1 MGCKLELERPVQKL
15 LQRLQDDVAER
26 IKKRMERLAENPIC
40 EKKLKGRL
48 KGYCRS
54 RIGEYR
60 IIYRLLPCHVIVVR
74 IGDDPLLALLRA
86 SFPASPGGSRPPPS
100 GLSDLRSEAHTSP
113 FQHPHPRGIT
123 FFSWRGPACLGGNN
137 PLGTVHLYF
146 NPSLYISILCLNKLS
161 LPSPP

>member
-54 RIGEYR
+54 HIGEYR
-60 IIYRLLPCHVIVVR
+60 IIYRLQPCHVIVVR
-74 IGDDPLLALLRA
+74 IGGREHVYEAL
-86 SFPASPGGSRPPPS
+86 
-100 GLSDLRSEAHTSP
+100 
-113 FQHPHPRGIT
+113 
-123 FFSWRGPACLGGNN
+123 
-137 PLGTVHLYF
+137 
-146 NPSLYISILCLNKLS
+146 
-161 LPSPP
+161 